1 MEFQI
6 WTAADLYVNFQ
17 ESVQKFGLPYVRLK
31 LEYWSLLLFFFSPKS
46 EFISYVITPREI

>member
-17 ESVQKFGLPYVRLK
+17 EFVQKFGLPYVRLK
-31 LEYWSLLLFFFSPKS
+31 LEYRSLLLFFFPPNLSL
-46 EFISYVITPREI
+46 FLT

>member
-17 ESVQKFGLPYVRLK
+17 ESAQKFGLPYVRLK

>member
-17 ESVQKFGLPYVRLK
+17 ESVQKFGLPYVCLK
-31 LEYWSLLLFFFSPKS
+31 LEY
-46 EFISYVITPREI
+46 